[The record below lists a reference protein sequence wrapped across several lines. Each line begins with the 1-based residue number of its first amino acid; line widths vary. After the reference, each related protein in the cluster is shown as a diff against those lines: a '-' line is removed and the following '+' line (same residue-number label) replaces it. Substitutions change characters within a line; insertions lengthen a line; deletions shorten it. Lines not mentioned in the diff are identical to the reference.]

1 MNKRDNIG
9 TVWAAECAQLQ
20 KDVLR
25 GEWGFR
31 GMVLSDYFGNYGYMN
46 AERAIRDG
54 TDIMLDVAGNSSI
67 TDITSGT
74 SLQAMRQACK
84 DIFYTTVNSATYEND
99 AATAIP
105 TWLMISYIVEGAVV
119 AALILAEIL
128 LIRGY
133 RKEKAKAAWS
143 DRRFIPI
150 VPPPSPFTGE
160 GAVRVECKTNLLLNA
175 FISALRARK

>member
-1 MNKRDNIG
+1 MREVYLKPFEEAVKAAAPGKLAIMSSYNYIG

-46 AERAIRDG
+46 AERAIRGG

-67 TDITSGT
+67 TDTTSGT

-84 DIFYTTVNSATYEND
+84 DIFYTTVNSAAYEND
-99 AATAIP
+99 AANAIP

-119 AALILAEIL
+119 AVLVLAEIL
-128 LIRGY
+128 MIRGY
-133 RKEKAKAAWS
+133 WKKRAKAA
-143 DRRFIPI
+143 
-150 VPPPSPFTGE
+150 
-160 GAVRVECKTNLLLNA
+160 
-175 FISALRARK
+175 